1 MKRSYINEILVQK
14 NWVSKIVVILI
25 SNHSLLVQLNSTKK
39 PPKIEKK
46 TIDVETVSCRTPEVN
61 GGRSSVGRKKQKL
74 KLNIVA

>member
-46 TIDVETVSCRTPEVN
+46 TIDVETVSCRTPDVN

>member
-14 NWVSKIVVILI
+14 NGVSKIVVILI

-46 TIDVETVSCRTPEVN
+46 TIDVETVICRTPDVN
-61 GGRSSVGRKKQKL
+61 GGRSSVGRKKQ
-74 KLNIVA
+74 

>member
-1 MKRSYINEILVQK
+1 MKRSYINEILIQK
-14 NWVSKIVVILI
+14 NGVSKIVVILI

-46 TIDVETVSCRTPEVN
+46 TIDVETVSCRTPDVN